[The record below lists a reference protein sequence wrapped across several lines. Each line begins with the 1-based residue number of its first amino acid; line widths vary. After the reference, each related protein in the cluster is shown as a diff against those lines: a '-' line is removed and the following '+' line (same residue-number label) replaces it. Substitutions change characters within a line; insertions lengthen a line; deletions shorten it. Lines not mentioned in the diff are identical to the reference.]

1 MEQKKNKNKKMI
13 GIIIFLMI
21 LIVLIYWVSIEI
33 NEWWKYRRVYVEQGL
48 ASDKFPYRLYTE
60 QELIEIG
67 KFPEDLYSNIP
78 TKIRPEETYDKFY
91 QALVKEDFKK
101 AAECFVE
108 EQQIEWEAALN
119 EIKEKGFL
127 QEMINDLPE
136 ELEDTDRNLDAMSMS
151 SYYYSLKDDPT
162 REAHTIIFTKNRY
175 GIWEIDGIY

>member
-1 MEQKKNKNKKMI
+1 MEQKKRKNKKMI

-127 QEMINDLPE
+127 QEMINDLPSKVE
-136 ELEDTDRNLDAMSMS
+136 NVPVSGALT
-151 SYYYSLKDDPT
+151 SYDYSVEKDGKYYSHIISFMKDKHGVWKIEDL
-162 REAHTIIFTKNRY
+162 
-175 GIWEIDGIY
+175 

>member
-78 TKIRPEETYDKFY
+78 TKIRPEETYGKPPKF
-91 QALVKEDFKK
+91 QTQF
-101 AAECFVE
+101 
-108 EQQIEWEAALN
+108 
-119 EIKEKGFL
+119 
-127 QEMINDLPE
+127 M
-136 ELEDTDRNLDAMSMS
+136 
-151 SYYYSLKDDPT
+151 
-162 REAHTIIFTKNRY
+162 H
-175 GIWEIDGIY
+175 

>member
-78 TKIRPEETYDKFY
+78 TKIRPEETYNKFY
-91 QALVKEDFKK
+91 EALVKEDFKK

-127 QEMINDLPE
+127 QEMINDLPSKVE
-136 ELEDTDRNLDAMSMS
+136 NVPVSGALT
-151 SYYYSLKDDPT
+151 SYDYVLPDDLNMI
-162 REAHTIIFTKNRY
+162 AHTIEFAKDRY
-175 GIWEIDGIY
+175 GIWKIEGIY